1 MSSTIVGR
9 PIVVGIDGS
18 ASALHAARWA
28 AEEAAF
34 RRVPLRLVHGVHVP
48 VSAAAYI
55 GRMGVPTSFFEI
67 LESDGRRYL
76 ADAEAAV
83 HQAHPE
89 VEVDVDLLRGYPVP
103 VLISL
108 SQAARLMVL
117 GSRGLG
123 GFSGLLAGSTAVA
136 LVGHGHCPVAVIHGP
151 ASEGAP
157 PAGGPVGGPV
167 VVGVDGSPA
176 SEAAIAMAFEEASL
190 RNVDLVAV
198 HTWLDFSSDYSYA
211 YARQFMVDWK
221 EIEIEAQELLAQR
234 LAGWQEKYPDVTV
247 KRVVT
252 RDRPAHHLLERANQA
267 QLLVVGSR
275 GRGGMSGVLLGSTSQ
290 ALIYHSPCPLLVV
303 RPVTAP

>member
-1 MSSTIVGR
+1 MSSNIVGR
-9 PIVVGIDGS
+9 PIVVGVDGS
-18 ASALHAARWA
+18 ASALNAAGWA
-28 AEEAAF
+28 AGEAAF
-34 RRVPLRLVHGVHVP
+34 RHVPLRLVHGVHVP
-48 VSAAAYI
+48 VSEAAYI
-55 GRMGVPTSFFEI
+55 GRLGVPTSFFEI
-67 LESDGRRYL
+67 LDSDGRRYL

-83 HQAHPE
+83 RQAYPE
-89 VEVDVDLLRGYPVP
+89 VEVDTDLLSGYPVP

-108 SQAARLMVL
+108 SQTARLMVL

-136 LVGHGHCPVAVIHGP
+136 LVRHGHCPVAVIHGP
-151 ASEGAP
+151 APEGALP
-157 PAGGPVGGPV
+157 TGGPV

-211 YARQFMVDWK
+211 YARQFMIDWK
-221 EIEIEAQELLAQR
+221 EIETEAHELLPQR
-234 LAGWQEKYPDVTV
+234 LAGWQEKYPEVTV

-252 RDRPAHHLLERANQA
+252 RDRPAHHLLEHAAQA
-267 QLLVVGSR
+267 QLLVVGSQ
-275 GRGGMSGVLLGSTSQ
+275 GRGGMSGMLLGSTSQ

>member
-1 MSSTIVGR
+1 MSSNIVGR
-9 PIVVGIDGS
+9 PIVVGVDGS
-18 ASALHAARWA
+18 ASALNAAGWA

-34 RRVPLRLVHGVHVP
+34 RRVPLRLVHSVHTS

-83 HQAHPE
+83 RQAHPE
-89 VEVDVDLLRGYPVP
+89 VEVDTDLLSGYPVP
-103 VLISL
+103 VLIDL

-123 GFSGLLAGSTAVA
+123 GFSGLLAGSTAVG
-136 LVGHGHCPVAVIHGP
+136 LVGHGHCPVAVIHGS
-151 ASEGAP
+151 ASEGALP
-157 PAGGPVGGPV
+157 TGGPV

-176 SEAAIAMAFEEASL
+176 SEAAIAIAFEEASL

-211 YARQFMVDWK
+211 YARQFMIDWK

-275 GRGGMSGVLLGSTSQ
+275 GRGGMSGMLLGSTSQ

>member
-1 MSSTIVGR
+1 MSSNIVGR
-9 PIVVGIDGS
+9 PIVVGVDGS
-18 ASALHAARWA
+18 ASALNAAGWA
-28 AEEAAF
+28 AGEAAF
-34 RRVPLRLVHGVHVP
+34 RHVPLRLVHGVHVP
-48 VSAAAYI
+48 VSEAAYI
-55 GRMGVPTSFFEI
+55 GRVGVPTSFFEI

-83 HQAHPE
+83 RQAHPE
-89 VEVDVDLLRGYPVP
+89 VEVDTDLLKGYPVP

-151 ASEGAP
+151 APEGP
-157 PAGGPVGGPV
+157 LSTGGPV

-211 YARQFMVDWK
+211 YARQFMVEWK

-247 KRVVT
+247 KRVVA
-252 RDRPAHHLLERANQA
+252 RDRPAHHLLEHAAQA

-275 GRGGMSGVLLGSTSQ
+275 GRGGMSGLLLGSTSQ

-303 RPVTAP
+303 RPATAP